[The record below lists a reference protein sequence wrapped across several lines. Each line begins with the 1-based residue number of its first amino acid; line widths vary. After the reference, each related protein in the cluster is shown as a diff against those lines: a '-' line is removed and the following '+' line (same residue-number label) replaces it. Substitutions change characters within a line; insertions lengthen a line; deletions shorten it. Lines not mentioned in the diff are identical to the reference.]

1 MAAPNEADVN
11 LTVHYIELNKLGNKG
26 DFAKAIKVAKK
37 SEFCTFVYNLFIYNI
52 ELTVRFK
59 WNVLHLVLTSGYFLF
74 HFSTMVF
81 LVLQLAPN
89 ELNAQRCL
97 VISYIQESDFKNGLA
112 TINKYPPSLSE

>member
-1 MAAPNEADVN
+1 MAAPNEAADVN

-37 SEFCTFVYNLFIYNI
+37 SKFYKFYYHIFIFNM
-52 ELTVRFK
+52 ELTVPFK
-59 WNVLHLVLTSGYFLF
+59 WIVLYLVLTGGYFLF
-74 HFSTMVF
+74 NFVF
-81 LVLQLAPN
+81 LLVLQLAPN

-112 TINKYPPSLSE
+112 TINKYPSLSE